1 MAATL
6 VENQSTLHTFEL
18 PQDWTIRQVAH
29 QLAREWLAHLRP
41 EVVAKAV
48 RWNDRWAIQPIVEP
62 PANSE
67 PLWEAGIS
75 TEEYEHRLDHPDVA
89 WTIQAR
95 AGRPKFTAN
104 CMVLAHLSMSSKQ
117 PMAFDLVSFQVAL
130 PEPLID
136 PDKLAAYLAAHG
148 DAQADELIPS
158 LLIDRGFRVTPALT
172 TA

>member
-6 VENQSTLHTFEL
+6 IRNQSTLHTFEL
-18 PQDWTIRQVAH
+18 LPGWTIRQVAH
-29 QLAREWLAHLRP
+29 QLAREWLTHLRP
-41 EVVAKAV
+41 EVAAKAV
-48 RWNDRWAIQPIVEP
+48 KWNDRWTIQPIVEP

-75 TEEYEHRLDHPDVA
+75 TEEYERRLDHPDVA

-95 AGRPKFTAN
+95 AGRPKVASN
-104 CMVLAHLSMSSKQ
+104 CLVLAHLSMSPKQ

-130 PEPLID
+130 PELLID
-136 PDKLAAYLAAHG
+136 PDKLAAYLAAHSG
-148 DAQADELIPS
+148 AQADELIPS